1 MSIVPQDAENERE
14 ISNTVD
20 RFFKSFHVGK
30 LLFRCGAGK
39 QKGIPVMT
47 IYRYLIMLMFD
58 RKSMYMQLHTGSFK
72 ENFSKNTVYRFF
84 LDARINW
91 NRFTALLSA
100 RIIQNQIRPLTS
112 DKRVEVFIADDSLYD
127 RSRANKVELLA
138 RVFDHCSCRYR
149 KGFRFLT
156 FAWSDGST
164 LMPINSCLLSSGKES
179 NRYQEQKACDRRS
192 LAYKRRNL
200 AQQKTNDVLI
210 QMIEDAQKAG
220 HTAQYML
227 FDSWFAAPVT
237 IQKIKTLGLDTIAMV
252 KKSSKVKYDFNG
264 QNLDVKEI
272 YSRNKKRRGRS
283 KYLLSVDVKLGKE
296 DPIPAKL
303 VYVRNRSN
311 KKDWLA
317 LICTDKSLSEEEI
330 IRIYG
335 RRWDIEVFFKTCK
348 SYLKL
353 AKECHS
359 LSYDAMCAHTAIVM
373 VRYMILAIEK
383 RTNTDYRSLGEIFY
397 FMYDEADDI
406 TFDSSLQI
414 LLDALYCAIIE
425 VFHPTDAQM
434 QQFTEAFINNL
445 PEYMRKAF
453 EESELE
459 QVS

>member
-58 RKSMYMQLHTGSFK
+58 QKSMYMQLHTGSFK
-72 ENFSKNTVYRFF
+72 ENFSKNTAYRFL

-100 RIIQNQIRPLTS
+100 RIIQNRIRPLTS

-138 RVFDHCSCRYR
+138 RVFDHCSYRYR

-156 FAWSDGST
+156 FGWSDGST
-164 LMPINSCLLSSGKES
+164 FLPINSCLLSSGKES
-179 NRYQEQKACDRRS
+179 NRYQEQKECDRRS

-210 QMIEDAQKAG
+210 QMIEDARKAG

-227 FDSWFAAPVT
+227 FDNWFAAPVT
-237 IQKIKTLGLDTIAMV
+237 IQKIKTMGLDTIAMV

-264 QNLDVKEI
+264 NNLDVKEI

-317 LICTDKSLSEEEI
+317 MICTDTSLSEEEI

-425 VFHPTDAQM
+425 VFHPTEAQM
-434 QQFTEAFINNL
+434 QQFTEAFINSL

-453 EESELE
+453 EVSEVE
-459 QVS
+459 QAS